1 MNLQD
6 KIAIVT
12 GASRGLGAACS
23 KSLVEKGATVYGLA
37 RSLNK
42 LNKLKEQLGD
52 AFRPIRMDITDEKA
66 IGDWINGTF
75 DGGAAPD
82 ILINNAGSGSFGKV
96 DEMPR
101 EQWKGMI
108 ETNISGIIELT
119 SQVVPLMKQNDES
132 AHIINIGSILG
143 TLGNPEMS
151 GYCATKFAIRGFS
164 ESLFKE
170 LRYDNIK
177 VTCLNPGS
185 IQTSLFKESGVDPHN
200 HMLQPEAVADT
211 LIHILETPDNML
223 INELT
228 MRPLNP
234 KPPAKSDTPEQ

>member
-1 MNLQD
+1 MNIQD

-12 GASRGLGAACS
+12 GASRGLGAACA
-23 KSLVEKGATVYGLA
+23 KTLVEEGATVYGLA

-42 LNKLKEQLGD
+42 LNRLEEQLGN
-52 AFRPIRMDITDEKA
+52 AFRSIRMDITDEKA
-66 IGDWINGTF
+66 IRDWISGTF
-75 DGGAAPD
+75 DEGAAPD

-101 EQWKGMI
+101 EQWQGMI
-108 ETNISGIIELT
+108 ETNITGIIELT

-185 IQTSLFKESGVDPHN
+185 IQTNFFEDAGVDPHD
-200 HMLQPEAVADT
+200 HMLQPDAIADT
-211 LIHILETPDNML
+211 LIHILKTPDNML

-234 KPPAKSDTPEQ
+234 KPPAKADTSEQ